1 MAADRPVPEPR
12 VTLFSPLGSRYFRL
26 ALAGRLLSLTGNAA
40 QSVTLAVLVLDITQ
54 RPSGWGALLTAQ
66 AIPQALLMLGGGL
79 AVDRFQSRS
88 VMLAANLLQALV
100 LAPLVPGALLGQ
112 LELWHLYAYA
122 IASGIAFAFYIPA
135 SQAIVPELLPEHQVR
150 GGNALWILAFHVSR
164 FVGPPV
170 AGLVIAQ
177 AGLAWAIAATV
188 VMFVGGAAALWPVRA
203 AAAVH
208 RSTEA
213 PLRQIREGVLAV
225 RDDPLLLI
233 VILSATVYNFGAA
246 AATFVGLPSL
256 AKLTLDAG
264 DEGVGILYA
273 ALGGGALLGVLAT
286 GSRAQLPRQAVVGS
300 LTNLGMGV
308 ALVAAALAP
317 TLWTVVPFLAVAGAF
332 SSAGGVIFLTLIQMR
347 AAPHVRGRVMALL
360 SLSLFGLTPLAYGIG
375 GLLGDAVG
383 PRGILI
389 GGGAV
394 VFLCGLL
401 MLASKPIR
409 AVP

>member
-1 MAADRPVPEPR
+1 MAAEKPASEPR
-12 VTLFSPLGSRYFRL
+12 VTLLSPLGSRDFRF
-26 ALAGRLLSLTGNAA
+26 ALGGRLVSLIGDAA

-66 AIPQALLMLGGGL
+66 AIPRALLMLGGGM

-88 VMLAANLLQALV
+88 VMLAANVLQALV
-100 LAPLVPGALLGQ
+100 LVPLVVGALLGQ

-122 IASGIAFAFYIPA
+122 IASGAAFALYVPA
-135 SQAIVPELLPEHQVR
+135 SQAIVPELLPEWQVR
-150 GGNALWILAFHVSR
+150 AGNALWILAFHVSR

-170 AGLVIAQ
+170 AGLLIAQ
-177 AGLAWAIAATV
+177 AGLSVTLALIVAA
-188 VMFVGGAAALWPVRA
+188 FAAGAAALWPIHSTATVP
-203 AAAVH
+203 
-208 RSTEA
+208 RSREST
-213 PLRQIREGVLAV
+213 LVQIREGVAAV
-225 RDDPLLLI
+225 RDDPVLTI
-233 VILSATVYNFGAA
+233 TILSAMIYNFGAA
-246 AATFVGLPSL
+246 AATFVALPSL

-286 GSRAQLPRQAVVGS
+286 GSRARLPRQAVVGS
-300 LTNLGMGV
+300 LTNLGMGL
-308 ALVAAALAP
+308 ALAGGALAP
-317 TLWTVVPFLAVAGAF
+317 SLWTAVPFLAVAGAF
-332 SSAGGVIFLTLIQMR
+332 QSAGGVIFLTLVQMR

-383 PRGILI
+383 PRGILA

-394 VFLCGLL
+394 VFLCGVL

-409 AVP
+409 DVP